1 MSLSLVIL
9 LFKLLP
15 ISTNYVEKSLQV
27 IEEYKSAGNFVVI
40 MRTLKIKKVKED
52 HALLAINF

>member
-15 ISTNYVEKSLQV
+15 ISTKYVEKSLQV